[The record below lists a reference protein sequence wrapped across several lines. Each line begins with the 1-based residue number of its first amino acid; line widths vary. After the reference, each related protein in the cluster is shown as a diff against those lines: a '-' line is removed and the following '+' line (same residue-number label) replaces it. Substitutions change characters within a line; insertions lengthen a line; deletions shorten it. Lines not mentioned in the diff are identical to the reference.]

1 MFSQHF
7 PPKLS
12 NNPIFFSG
20 SYLTTPFC
28 CHLLVGGW
36 NVQCREERADGTSF
50 EESSLCNI
58 SLSCDLGSSLKS
70 KVLSDEGQ
78 EYWYSRVLIK
88 KDSYNLVTKIA
99 GSGIHLIWKGRLL
112 PHGLSWM
119 RKLITSTQTT
129 EIPTRNARIFHRKLC
144 WIFSSTWTIAQ
155 LNP

>member
-1 MFSQHF
+1 MYSKWPVTWKYNFLILLLSFCFNQPLLSNFLIPSATFIDVSGDKLYSKMFSQHF

-99 GSGIHLIWKGRLL
+99 GSGIHLI
-112 PHGLSWM
+112 
-119 RKLITSTQTT
+119 
-129 EIPTRNARIFHRKLC
+129 
-144 WIFSSTWTIAQ
+144 
-155 LNP
+155 